1 MELLRLTSQNAH
13 KYIGYQI
20 LFKTRGNYVV
30 KKILKV
36 NNSCVVIDHADLNN
50 QLQLSRKINVILE

>member
-1 MELLRLTSQNAH
+1 MKLLRLNPQIDYQ
-13 KYIGYQI
+13 YIGYEI

-36 NNSCVVIDHADLNN
+36 NNSSIVVDHNDLNN
-50 QLQLSRKINVILE
+50 QLQLSRKIHVIIE